1 VHLLHGDVSDKA
13 RVTAHATAPDVGHP
27 AATRDLEKL
36 VAASDDHA
44 RARIVGHLVFIFA
57 QTLGEES
64 RANGKLEYM
73 ESSPGLGRF
82 AEVVARD
89 DFSLD
94 HATLLIGA
102 WEYPTRDLDAYRA
115 MLDDIAERAAPDVER
130 AADGA
135 ERAHAISGWLFERMG
150 FAGNLEDYY
159 DPRNSFLC
167 EVIDR
172 RIGIPI
178 SLSVV
183 YLEVARRVGVL
194 AQGVNFPGHFLVRVA
209 IEDAWLFLD
218 PYSGGRALA
227 PADLEQLL
235 RKTTTPTAVLEPSVI
250 AAASK
255 RQIVAR
261 MLVNLAGIYGRNGD
275 LPRSL
280 DVLERLAILEPQNP
294 RIARDLAQLRERVDG
309 LN

>member
-1 VHLLHGDVSDKA
+1 
-13 RVTAHATAPDVGHP
+13 
-27 AATRDLEKL
+27 
-36 VAASDDHA
+36 
-44 RARIVGHLVFIFA
+44 
-57 QTLGEES
+57 
-64 RANGKLEYM
+64 M
-73 ESSPGLGRF
+73 EPSPGLARF
-82 AEVVARD
+82 SEVVARD
-89 DFSLD
+89 DFALD
-94 HATLLIGA
+94 HAALLIGA
-102 WEYPTRDLDAYRA
+102 WDYPERDLESYRD
-115 MLDDIAERAAPDVER
+115 MLDEIAGRCAPDVAR
-130 AADGA
+130 APNGIG
-135 ERAHAISGWLFERMG
+135 RARAISEHLFDRLG
-150 FAGNLEDYY
+150 FTANNSDYY

-167 EVIDR
+167 EVMDR
-172 RIGIPI
+172 RMGIPI

-218 PYSGGRALA
+218 PYSRGAVLT
-227 PADLEQLL
+227 PADLETLL
-235 RKTTTPTAVLEPSVI
+235 RKTTTPNAVLEPSVI

-280 DVLERLAILEPQNP
+280 DVLERLAVLEPSNP
-294 RIARDLAQLRERVDG
+294 RIARDLAQLRERVEG

>member
-1 VHLLHGDVSDKA
+1 MVSSGA
-13 RVTAHATAPDVGHP
+13 
-27 AATRDLEKL
+27 
-36 VAASDDHA
+36 
-44 RARIVGHLVFIFA
+44 
-57 QTLGEES
+57 
-64 RANGKLEYM
+64 M
-73 ESSPGLGRF
+73 EPSPGLARF
-82 AEVVARD
+82 SEVVARD
-89 DFSLD
+89 DFALD
-94 HATLLIGA
+94 HAALLIGA
-102 WEYPTRDLDAYRA
+102 WDYPERDLESYRD
-115 MLDDIAERAAPDVER
+115 MLDEIAGRCAPDVAR
-130 AADGA
+130 APNGIG
-135 ERAHAISGWLFERMG
+135 RARAISEHLFDRLG
-150 FAGNLEDYY
+150 FTANNSDYY

-167 EVIDR
+167 EVMDR
-172 RIGIPI
+172 RMGIPI

-218 PYSGGRALA
+218 PYTRGRTLT
-227 PADLEQLL
+227 PADLEELL
-235 RKTTTPTAVLEPSVI
+235 RKTTTPNAVLEPSVI

-280 DVLERLAILEPQNP
+280 DVLERLAVLEPSNP

>member
-1 VHLLHGDVSDKA
+1 
-13 RVTAHATAPDVGHP
+13 
-27 AATRDLEKL
+27 
-36 VAASDDHA
+36 
-44 RARIVGHLVFIFA
+44 
-57 QTLGEES
+57 
-64 RANGKLEYM
+64 M
-73 ESSPGLGRF
+73 EPSPGLARF
-82 AEVVARD
+82 SEVVGRD
-89 DFSLD
+89 DFALD
-94 HATLLIGA
+94 HAALLIGA
-102 WEYPTRDLDAYRA
+102 WDYPERDLEAYRD
-115 MLDDIAERAAPDVER
+115 MLDDIAGRCAPEVARAANGIGR
-130 AADGA
+130 A
-135 ERAHAISGWLFERMG
+135 RVISEHLFDRLG
-150 FAGNLEDYY
+150 FSGNAGDYY

-172 RIGIPI
+172 RVGIPI

-218 PYSGGRALA
+218 PYARGRTLT
-227 PADLEQLL
+227 PADLEELL
-235 RKTTTPTAVLEPSVI
+235 RKTTTPNAVLEPSVI

-280 DVLERLAILEPQNP
+280 DVLERLAVLEPSNP

>member
-1 VHLLHGDVSDKA
+1 
-13 RVTAHATAPDVGHP
+13 
-27 AATRDLEKL
+27 
-36 VAASDDHA
+36 
-44 RARIVGHLVFIFA
+44 
-57 QTLGEES
+57 
-64 RANGKLEYM
+64 M
-73 ESSPGLGRF
+73 EPSPGLARF
-82 AEVVARD
+82 SEVVGRD

-94 HATLLIGA
+94 HAALLIGA
-102 WEYPTRDLDAYRA
+102 WDYPERDLEAYRE
-115 MLDDIAERAAPDVER
+115 MLDGIASRCGPDVAR
-130 AADGA
+130 ATNGIG
-135 ERAHAISGWLFERMG
+135 RARAISEHLFDRLG
-150 FAGNLEDYY
+150 FAPNASDYY
-159 DPRNSFLC
+159 DPKNSFLC

-172 RIGIPI
+172 KVGIPI

-218 PYSGGRALA
+218 PYTRGRTLT
-227 PADLEQLL
+227 PADLEDLL
-235 RKTTTPTAVLEPSVI
+235 RKTTTPNAVLEPSVI

-280 DVLERLAILEPQNP
+280 DVLERLAILEPSNP
-294 RIARDLAQLRERVDG
+294 RIARDLASLRERVVG

>member
-1 VHLLHGDVSDKA
+1 
-13 RVTAHATAPDVGHP
+13 
-27 AATRDLEKL
+27 
-36 VAASDDHA
+36 
-44 RARIVGHLVFIFA
+44 
-57 QTLGEES
+57 
-64 RANGKLEYM
+64 M
-73 ESSPGLGRF
+73 EVSPGLSRF
-82 AEVVARD
+82 AAVVARE
-89 DFSLD
+89 DFTLD
-94 HATLLIGA
+94 RAALLIGA
-102 WEYPTRDLDAYRA
+102 WDYPQR
-115 MLDDIAERAAPDVER
+115 DVELYCEQLDSIADSLAPEVQR
-130 AADGA
+130 ASSGIA
-135 ERAHAISGWLFERMG
+135 RARVISDALFDRMG
-150 FAGNLEDYY
+150 FYGNTDDYY
-159 DPRNSFLC
+159 DPRNSFLAD
-167 EVIDR
+167 VIDR
-172 RIGIPI
+172 RCGIPI

-218 PYSGGRALA
+218 PFTKGRAMS
-227 PADLEQLL
+227 PADLEALL

-280 DVLERLAILEPQNP
+280 DVLERLAVLEPQNP
-294 RIARDLAQLRERVDG
+294 RIARDLTQLRERVDA

>member
-1 VHLLHGDVSDKA
+1 
-13 RVTAHATAPDVGHP
+13 
-27 AATRDLEKL
+27 
-36 VAASDDHA
+36 
-44 RARIVGHLVFIFA
+44 
-57 QTLGEES
+57 
-64 RANGKLEYM
+64 M
-73 ESSPGLGRF
+73 EVSPGLTRF
-82 AEVVARD
+82 SEIVSRD
-89 DFSLD
+89 DFALD
-94 HATLLIGA
+94 HAALLIGA
-102 WEYPTRDLDAYRA
+102 WEYPERDLEAYREL
-115 MLDDIAERAAPDVER
+115 LDEMAERILPDVSR
-130 AADGA
+130 APGGIA
-135 ERAHAISGWLFERMG
+135 RARAISEWLFDRYG
-150 FAGNLEDYY
+150 FAANTDNYY

-167 EVIDR
+167 DVIDR

-183 YLEVARRVGVL
+183 FLEVARRLGVL

-209 IEDAWLFLD
+209 IEDAWLFMD
-218 PYSGGRALA
+218 PFSRGRVLT

-235 RKTTTPTAVLEPSVI
+235 RKTTTPNAVLEPSVI

-261 MLVNLAGIYGRNGD
+261 MLVNLAGIYGRQGD